1 MNLNFFKDN
10 KVLAIIP
17 ARSGSK
23 GLKNKN
29 IKTFCKKPLIFWAIK
44 AAKKSKLIDKII
56 VSTDSR
62 KIKKICKDFDVD
74 VPFLRPKKISQDN
87 SKSIEL
93 IVHAINYFKKKS
105 QFYNYVIL
113 LEPTSPLTSNT
124 DIDKA
129 IRTLYKKRKSADAI
143 VGVSQNINKHPINN
157 VRVNSRGHIKP
168 YQKKLTFVRR
178 QNLDKLYYFDG
189 SLYVSKTHTL
199 IRKKSFYH
207 NRTLGFV
214 TPKWKSIEID
224 DLTDFIAAEAIFKN
238 KKKFEG
244 IRQ

>member
-1 MNLNFFKDN
+1 M
-10 KVLAIIP
+10 
-17 ARSGSK
+17 
-23 GLKNKN
+23 
-29 IKTFCKKPLIFWAIK
+29 
-44 AAKKSKLIDKII
+44 
-56 VSTDSR
+56 
-62 KIKKICKDFDVD
+62 
-74 VPFLRPKKISQDN
+74 
-87 SKSIEL
+87 
-93 IVHAINYFKKKS
+93 
-105 QFYNYVIL
+105 

-199 IRKKSFYH
+199 IKKKSFYH